1 MKLKSQ
7 FAAFLIIPILLE
19 LSLYSSG
26 VSASPSPS
34 PFDSRYL
41 EQFAQGE
48 QLRLEGEYEKALLSF
63 SRCAALAA
71 ESGSKKE
78 ELEARIKL
86 GLLLWNLGR
95 LKESET
101 AYLDALALAK
111 SSGLKDREK
120 EVAAALEIYNLYNKA
135 KALRSDGDPMKAV
148 ELYGKAIDLASK
160 IGSPDHELKCLRQ
173 MSVCH
178 WDQNDLQKFRRLNEK
193 ALGIAQK
200 IRNKK
205 DEGICLNNIGAYYW
219 KIDDYSK
226 ALEYFEHALAIA
238 REINNAQ
245 SENEALNNIG
255 IIYKDIGDYDKALV
269 YLNNALSIDRRAF
282 GKDYISID
290 LCNIGTIYRK
300 KGLLSGSKEDIRKAL
315 EYFHKSIDLI
325 IEADNKKTAIYIYNN
340 IGTVHSDL
348 ENYGEALKYFR
359 LGLGLAEKTNDKES
373 ISLISNNM
381 GNVHYKLGDY
391 EESTKYFQKAIDLAL
406 EINAGKILWEAFL
419 DMANSYEKQGKLDEA
434 LNYFKRSI
442 SVIEKARST
451 LDLEELKASYLG
463 AGRRLEAYQNLIDLL
478 VRLHRADPGKA
489 YDAEAFSYLEKAKA
503 RAFLDS
509 LEVAQV
515 EISQGIDA
523 RLLNEEKRLNND
535 IAGLYKK
542 LLTPDLAPGQKNEI
556 DEKIKKCEDD
566 YEKLKREIR
575 STSPAYAD
583 LKYPDAVT
591 LGEVRKNLADD
602 GTTFISYAVGK
613 DGSYGFAVSRAGLK
627 IFPLPARKNLQA
639 KIAAFLKVVSD
650 KDASDFHLGRE
661 LYAELVRPGLDQRT
675 KRLVFVPDDILHFL
689 PFETLVRNEGA
700 DRWLIQDFS
709 VAYAPSLSSLREI
722 IDRGRANGKKPK
734 KDLLAFGNPDYG
746 PAGVSASASASSAAP
761 SSASSDV
768 FQDFFS
774 SSAFRFFPLK
784 YSAAETARIA
794 SLFEKDREDV
804 FLGDQ
809 ASEQTL
815 LKLDLSDYRIIHFAA
830 HGLIDDH
837 RPARS
842 SIVLSLDPK
851 SAQDGFV
858 QVREIYNLKMRA
870 DLVGLSACQ
879 TGMGQFIR
887 GEGIEGLNR
896 AFFYA
901 GASSVLMTLWSVND
915 QAASELMERFYGRL
929 RASQSI
935 TDALRGA
942 KLDMI
947 GSPALAHP
955 YYWAGYVAAGDAA
968 KVIFPRSK
976 TPWILGGIA
985 LCLVALA
992 GMLWIILSPRTGS
1005 SSSGRKRERSTTGKK
1020 PR

>member
-1 MKLKSQ
+1 MKLKSR
-7 FAAFLIIPILLE
+7 FAAFLIIPIFLE
-19 LSLYSSG
+19 LPLYSSG
-26 VSASPSPS
+26 VSASPFPS
-34 PFDSRYL
+34 PFDSQYL

-48 QLRLEGEYEKALLSF
+48 RLRLEGEYEKALLSF

-86 GLLLWNLGR
+86 GLILWNLGR

-101 AYLDALALAK
+101 AYLDARALAK
-111 SSGLKDREK
+111 SSGLKDREE
-120 EVAAALEIYNLYNKA
+120 EVSDALEICSLYNKA
-135 KALRSDGDPMKAV
+135 KALRSNGDPVKAV

-160 IGSPDHELKCLRQ
+160 IGSSDHELKCLRQ
-173 MSVCH
+173 MSLCH
-178 WDQNDLQKFRRLNEK
+178 WDQNDFQEFRRLNEK

-205 DEGICLNNIGAYYW
+205 DEGICLNNIGLYFW

-226 ALEYFEHALAIA
+226 ALGYCERALAIA
-238 REINNAQ
+238 REIKNVQ

-255 IIYKDIGDYDKALV
+255 VFYKDIGDYDKALV
-269 YLNNALSIDRRAF
+269 YLDSALSIDRRAF

-300 KGLLSGSKEDIRKAL
+300 KGLLSGGKEDARKAL
-315 EYFHKSIDLI
+315 EYFHKALDLI
-325 IEADNKKTAIYIYNN
+325 VEAHIKKPVIHIYNN

-359 LGLGLAEKTNDKES
+359 LGLGLAEEAKDKES
-373 ISLISNNM
+373 IGQISNNM
-381 GNVHYKLGDY
+381 GNVYYKLGDY

-419 DMANSYEKQGKLDEA
+419 DMANSFEKQGKLDEA
-434 LNYFKRSI
+434 LDYFKRSI
-442 SVIEKARST
+442 SVIEKTRST
-451 LDLEELKASYLG
+451 LDLEELKARYLG
-463 AGRRLEAYQNLIDLL
+463 AGRRLEPYQNLIDLL
-478 VRLHRADPGKA
+478 VRLQRADPAKGHG
-489 YDAEAFSYLEKAKA
+489 AEAFSYLEKAKA

-509 LEVAQV
+509 LEVAQIA
-515 EISQGIDA
+515 ISEGIDA
-523 RLLNEEKRLNND
+523 RLLNEEKRINND

-542 LLTPDLAPGQKNEI
+542 LLTPDLAAGQKNDI

-566 YEKLKREIR
+566 YEKLKMEIR
-575 STSPAYAD
+575 STSPAFAD

-591 LGEVRKNLADD
+591 LDEVRKNLADD

-627 IFPLPARKNLQA
+627 IFPLPARKDLQA
-639 KIAAFLKVVSD
+639 KVAAFLKVVSD
-650 KDASDFHLGRE
+650 KDASDFHPGRE
-661 LYAELVRPGLDQRT
+661 LYAELVRPGLDRRT

-689 PFETLVRNEGA
+689 PFETLVRDEGS
-700 DRWLIQDFS
+700 DRWLVQDFS

-722 IDRGRANGKKPK
+722 IVRGRANGKKPK

-746 PAGVSASASASSAAP
+746 PVGA
-761 SSASSDV
+761 DV
-768 FQDFFS
+768 FQDFYS

-784 YSAAETARIA
+784 YSGAEIARIA

-915 QAASELMERFYGRL
+915 QAGCELMERFYGRV
-929 RASQSI
+929 RAAQSI

-968 KVIFPRSK
+968 KVIFPRHNK
-976 TPWILGGIA
+976 TPFLLGGIA
-985 LCLVALA
+985 LCLAALA
-992 GMLWIILSPRTGS
+992 GILRIILSPRTGS

>member
-1 MKLKSQ
+1 MKLKSL
-7 FAAFLIIPILLE
+7 FAAFLAIAILLV
-19 LSLYSSG
+19 LPLCSG
-26 VSASPSPS
+26 GGSASPSPS
-34 PFDSRYL
+34 PLDPQYL

-48 QLRLEGEYEKALLSF
+48 RLRLDGDYEKALLSF
-63 SRCAALAA
+63 NRCAALAA

-78 ELEARIKL
+78 ECEARMKI
-86 GLLLWNLGR
+86 GLLQWNLGR
-95 LKESET
+95 LEKSET
-101 AYLDALALAK
+101 AYHNALTLAK
-111 SSGLKDREK
+111 SMGLKDKEK
-120 EVAAALEIYNLYNKA
+120 EAADALEICSLYNKA
-135 KALRSDGDPMKAV
+135 KALRSNGDPMKAV
-148 ELYGKAIDLASK
+148 ELYGKAIDLAAK

-178 WDQNDLQKFRRLNEK
+178 WDQNDLQEFRRLNEK

-205 DEGICLNNIGAYYW
+205 DEGICLDNIGLYHW
-219 KIDDYSK
+219 KIEDYSK
-226 ALEYFEHALAIA
+226 ALGYCERALAIA
-238 REINNAQ
+238 REIKNSQ
-245 SENEALNNIG
+245 SENESLNNIG
-255 IIYKDIGDYDKALV
+255 LIYKDIGNYDKALAYV
-269 YLNNALSIDRRAF
+269 NNALFIDQRAF

-290 LCNIGTIYRK
+290 LNNIGTIYRK
-300 KGLLSGSKEDIRKAL
+300 KGLAGGSEEDFRRAL
-315 EYFHKSIDLI
+315 EYFRKSIQLI
-325 IEADNKKTAIYIYNN
+325 NEADNKKTAIQIYNN
-340 IGTVHSDL
+340 IGTVHADL
-348 ENYGEALKYFR
+348 EDYSEALKYFR
-359 LGLGLAEKTNDKES
+359 LGLGLAEKTKDKEG
-373 ISLISNNM
+373 ISLLSNNM
-381 GNVHYKLGDY
+381 GNVHYKLGEY

-419 DMANSYEKQGKLDEA
+419 DMANSHEKQGKFDDALD
-434 LNYFKRSI
+434 YFKRSI

-451 LDLEELKASYLG
+451 LDSEELKASYLG
-463 AGRRLEAYQNLIDLL
+463 AGRRLEAYQNLIGLL
-478 VRLHRADPGKA
+478 VRLHRADPAKA
-489 YDAEAFSYLEKAKA
+489 HDAEAFNYLEKAKA

-523 RLLNEEKRLNND
+523 RLLNEEKQINND

-542 LLTPDLAPGQKNEI
+542 LLTPDLAAGQKNEI
-556 DEKIKKCEDD
+556 DDKIKKCEDD

-575 STSPAYAD
+575 STSPAYAG
-583 LKYPDAVT
+583 LKYPDTVT
-591 LGEVRKNLADD
+591 LDEVRKNLADD
-602 GTTFISYAVGK
+602 GTTFVSYAVGK

-627 IFPLPARKNLQA
+627 IFPLPARKDLQA
-639 KIAAFLKVVSD
+639 KVAAFLKAVSD
-650 KDASDFHLGRE
+650 KDAVDFHLGRE
-661 LYAELVRPGLDQRT
+661 LYAELVRPGLDPRT

-722 IDRGRANGKKPK
+722 IGRGRATGKKPK

-746 PAGVSASASASSAAP
+746 SVNG
-761 SSASSDV
+761 DV
-768 FQDFFS
+768 FQDFYS
-774 SSAFRFFPLK
+774 SSAFHFFPLK
-784 YSAAETARIA
+784 YSAAEIARIA
-794 SLFEKDREDV
+794 SLFEKGREDV
-804 FLGDQ
+804 FLGAP

-830 HGLIDDH
+830 HGLVDDH

-942 KLDMI
+942 KLDLI
-947 GSPALAHP
+947 GSPALSHP

-968 KVIFPRSK
+968 KVIFPRHSK
-976 TPWILGGIA
+976 TPLILGGIA
-985 LCLVALA
+985 LCLAALA
-992 GMLWIILSPRTGS
+992 GILRIILSPRTGS
-1005 SSSGRKRERSTTGKK
+1005 SSSGRKRERSTTAKR